1 MNDEREAAGRTD
13 AKSRKILNFGHTL
26 GHALE
31 KVTGYK
37 YFKHGEAVGYGI
49 LFAAELSKMLEIL
62 DENELK
68 LLNDVFQNVGELPDT
83 KNIEIEKVVQAFSFD
98 KKNIGQTLQW
108 ILLKRIGEPVILSNK
123 EISQKSLKE
132 SLKKILQ
139 K

>member
-1 MNDEREAAGRTD
+1 MIN
-13 AKSRKILNFGHTL
+13 H
-26 GHALE
+26 
-31 KVTGYK
+31 
-37 YFKHGEAVGYGI
+37 
-49 LFAAELSKMLEIL
+49 AAELSKMLEIL

-68 LLNDVFQNVGELPDT
+68 LLNDVFHDVGTLPDT

-108 ILLKRIGEPVILSNK
+108 ILLKRIGEPVIMSNK